1 MTTSSDVIGEEE
13 AASMSTLLTEI
24 ARVMFQEIK
33 RKDAQASRSHAVSS
47 ETYLRDSSS
56 AATSSLSG

>member
-1 MTTSSDVIGEEE
+1 MTASSDVIGEEE
-13 AASMSTLLTEI
+13 AAAASTLLTEI
-24 ARVMFQEIK
+24 TRVMFHEIK
-33 RKDAQASRSHAVSS
+33 RKDAQVNRNRAGSS